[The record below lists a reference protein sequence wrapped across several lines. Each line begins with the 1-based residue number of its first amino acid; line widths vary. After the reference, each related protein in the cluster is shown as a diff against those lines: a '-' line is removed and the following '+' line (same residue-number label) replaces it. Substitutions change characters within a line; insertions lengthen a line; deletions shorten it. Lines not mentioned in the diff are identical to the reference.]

1 MKNSFYWI
9 SLLEG
14 ISLIVLF
21 GIAMPM
27 KYIMGN
33 DMLIPYAGMTHGVL
47 WMIYLV
53 ASLSFCSKNELSVL
67 KWLVMLIASVIP
79 LGFIAVDK
87 LYIKPTAETV

>member
-1 MKNSFYWI
+1 MKKTFYWI

-14 ISLIVLF
+14 ISLIILF

-27 KYIMGN
+27 KYMMGN
-33 DMLIPYAGMTHGVL
+33 DALIPYAGMTHGVL

-53 ASLSFCSKNELSVL
+53 ASLNFCSKFNLSVV

-87 LYIKPTAETV
+87 LYIEKAE